1 MAPCWTQGI
10 EWIAGVIEAL
20 ILKTIVLAVVTMP
33 VLASVALAKEARYV
47 PTIHILNT
55 KGGFETLILAGFENG
70 VSRAECEMRLEVWN
84 NEMNFTATMESL
96 DLQGQSA
103 SVRLECEPK

>member
-1 MAPCWTQGI
+1 M
-10 EWIAGVIEAL
+10 IEAL

-33 VLASVALAKEARYV
+33 VLASVAL
-47 PTIHILNT
+47 
-55 KGGFETLILAGFENG
+55 ENG